1 LLAAAVEAA
10 LERESMPPAVLQK
23 MLNLADFMELHLQP
37 LPIPVRKL
45 GSLAERCQAYAKAA
59 HYREMSFTHAAF
71 RHAAVTQAPPGRDMG
86 WTHAPG
92 PRTAAAAGGGGGGGG
107 GGAVGAGASGASAA
121 AAAAAEEATATA
133 ADIES
138 LISINNQLQLPEA
151 AAGVLAFSRDLGV
164 EPRVSWYEKLGRWS
178 DALAAYDRMSQSAE
192 GGAAG
197 GSIAVRLGSMR
208 CLHALGEWRRLCQL
222 ASEAWLDPAL
232 DASGG
237 ESTLTPAPG
246 SLHPS

>member
-1 LLAAAVEAA
+1 MLELLRVSPAQPLRACLLPAQAYPPLAQELLNAAFLSCWSQLTPDGCGLLAAAVEAA

-71 RHAAVTQAPPGRDMG
+71 RHAA
-86 WTHAPG
+86 
-92 PRTAAAAGGGGGGGG
+92 
-107 GGAVGAGASGASAA
+107 
-121 AAAAAEEATATA
+121 
-133 ADIES
+133 S